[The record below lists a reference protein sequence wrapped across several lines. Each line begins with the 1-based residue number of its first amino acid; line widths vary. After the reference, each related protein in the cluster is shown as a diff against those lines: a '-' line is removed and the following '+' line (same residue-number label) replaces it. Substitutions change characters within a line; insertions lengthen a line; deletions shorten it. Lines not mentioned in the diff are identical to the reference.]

1 MSFLLHGPSVTVR
14 TFRRRQR
21 HTMTRAGNFAWWLG
35 PLDQTKIRKA
45 STVFK
50 DDTTKAHQRK
60 PTHLIV
66 SHQKKREKRRIH
78 KVRPMNTARPLPK
91 VKTGNN
97 TETWKQE
104 MNQRKDYISISL
116 VRTPCTQP
124 FYSHIPCHTV
134 ICLQDISTPCLAL
147 PPTPWSTHPHF
158 QTIHP
163 SQKSREQSASN
174 VLSRNREETSPM
186 CPNIH
191 SLRKKTKCV
200 GRRMQA
206 DAKVK

>member
-1 MSFLLHGPSVTVR
+1 
-14 TFRRRQR
+14 
-21 HTMTRAGNFAWWLG
+21 MTRAGNFAWWLV
-35 PLDQTKIRKA
+35 PLDQRKIRKA
-45 STVFK
+45 STVLK

-78 KVRPMNTARPLPK
+78 KVRPMNTDPTLTVKHPK

-124 FYSHIPCHTV
+124 FYYISHAILSFVCRTF
-134 ICLQDISTPCLAL
+134 QRRAL
-147 PPTPWSTHPHF
+147 PCRPPLGRPTDTFKPS
-158 QTIHP
+158 IHP
-163 SQKSREQSASN
+163 KSLASKAPVMYYPGTGRKPVPCARTFIRSEKRPN
-174 VLSRNREETSPM
+174 V
-186 CPNIH
+186 
-191 SLRKKTKCV
+191 
-200 GRRMQA
+200 
-206 DAKVK
+206 